1 MAETLQTIRR
11 VLTGTRWAIALFVL
25 VTAWTVD
32 FEATTVQRIPIA
44 ISVLVIST
52 LTLASGFAARRWEW
66 THRPVIALTADI
78 ALVTAVVYFSDGIE
92 SPFYPLYYVV
102 VVIAGVEFGLSG
114 ALACA
119 SALTIVSIVTDA
131 IAPGVSAI
139 GAVVLT
145 DDIIRTL
152 PYLFLTAVITGA
164 LRGRVR
170 VLDETA
176 SALRAERAADTRE
189 MEVAARILRAQLP
202 LEIPCLPGVEIAATY
217 RPAREVGGDLYD
229 FYPVRKDLLGVTVAD
244 VSGKGV
250 PGALLVSSCKYAL
263 RESYR
268 DDLAQ
273 MMSAANEQILS
284 VTTDETFITAIYGI
298 INPALREFRYVN
310 AGHMP
315 PMVVRAEGEV
325 VCAEHSD
332 PPLGIAPDSQY
343 AEQRIVLQP
352 GDTLVLYT
360 DGVTDALGYGGPGI
374 EQLRALLMSVA
385 GLPISQWGD
394 ALMAAIEQ
402 PRHVDDVTMVAM
414 KVQ

>member
-1 MAETLQTIRR
+1 M
-11 VLTGTRWAIALFVL
+11 LTGTRWAIALFVL

-32 FEATTVQRIPIA
+32 FEATTVERIPVA
-44 ISVLVIST
+44 ISVLVISA
-52 LTLASGFAARRWEW
+52 LTLASAIPVRRWEW
-66 THRPVIALTADI
+66 THRPVIALIADMM
-78 ALVTAVVYFSDGIE
+78 LVTAVVYFSDGIQ

-102 VVIAGVEFGLSG
+102 VVIAAVEFGLAG

-119 SALTIVSIVTDA
+119 SALAVVSIVTDV
-131 IAPGVSAI
+131 IAPGVP
-139 GAVVLT
+139 AVGSVLLT

-202 LEIPCLPGVEIAATY
+202 LEIPSLPGVEIAATY

-229 FYPVRKDLLGVTVAD
+229 FYPIRKDFLGVTVAD

-268 DDLAQ
+268 EDLAQ

-298 INPALREFRYVN
+298 IDPASREFRYVN

-315 PMVVRAEGEV
+315 PMIVRAEGEV
-325 VCAEHSD
+325 VCAEYSD

-343 AEQRIVLQP
+343 VEQKIVLEP

-360 DGVTDALGYGGPGI
+360 DGVTDALGYGGSGI
-374 EQLRALLMSVA
+374 EQLRAILMRVA
-385 GLPISQWGD
+385 DQPISQWGD
-394 ALMAAIEQ
+394 ALMEAIEQ

-414 KVQ
+414 RVG

>member
-1 MAETLQTIRR
+1 MTEGNQGALLVVCLLSAPGRTGKLAETLQTIRR

-176 SALRAERAADTRE
+176 SALRSR
-189 MEVAARILRAQLP
+189 
-202 LEIPCLPGVEIAATY
+202 PGRTWQKRG
-217 RPAREVGGDLYD
+217 RP
-229 FYPVRKDLLGVTVAD
+229 
-244 VSGKGV
+244 
-250 PGALLVSSCKYAL
+250 SS
-263 RESYR
+263 R
-268 DDLAQ
+268 
-273 MMSAANEQILS
+273 SAAGKLS
-284 VTTDETFITAIYGI
+284 SARRLP
-298 INPALREFRYVN
+298 PA
-310 AGHMP
+310 
-315 PMVVRAEGEV
+315 
-325 VCAEHSD
+325 
-332 PPLGIAPDSQY
+332 
-343 AEQRIVLQP
+343 
-352 GDTLVLYT
+352 
-360 DGVTDALGYGGPGI
+360 
-374 EQLRALLMSVA
+374 
-385 GLPISQWGD
+385 
-394 ALMAAIEQ
+394 
-402 PRHVDDVTMVAM
+402 
-414 KVQ
+414 